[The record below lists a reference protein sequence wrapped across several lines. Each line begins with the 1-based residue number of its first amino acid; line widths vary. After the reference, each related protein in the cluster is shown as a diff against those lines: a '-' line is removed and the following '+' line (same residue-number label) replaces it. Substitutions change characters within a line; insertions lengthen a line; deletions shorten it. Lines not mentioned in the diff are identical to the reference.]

1 VFHDTLGR
9 FVIIRYNSGMSY
21 ARRVFCTFFLLG
33 LPFTTLLAPV
43 RAQDLGEASEVVT
56 ASRDIRPKQ
65 VILIFDTSGS
75 MKSKELVGGGEE
87 MMRRARTTALT
98 ILREAVR
105 SGDKVVV
112 QTFGAGTKT
121 LFDGVY
127 QGGERQ
133 KLIDAVPSKPDEGAG
148 TNIRRPHHDAL
159 RRAEAYTAGKTFI
172 VLLTDSFNDQ
182 PNNGTNEWN
191 DYVKYYVPGQLL
203 KYPNTTENADYT
215 RLLAAYPG
223 ISYGV
228 GVKIDP
234 ATGRPV
240 ERDPREKIIAE
251 ATPEPTV
258 MATPAPVKPPESYP
272 FLPYLFLLLPV
283 LAGGV
288 VAFLM
293 FKPVPLRIS
302 SGAMGSSSGNNS
314 GQKDFQ
320 VKASTPVRL
329 GGEGANFSSDSYP
342 IPGVKEMVATVTGS
356 RGSFSLQPAPQLPAG
371 LRVYHNGVPLQG
383 ATPLRYG
390 DELRVSVPDANGTM
404 REIRLK
410 FSDPS
415 KSF

>member
-1 VFHDTLGR
+1 
-9 FVIIRYNSGMSY
+9 MSH
-21 ARRVFCTFFLLG
+21 ARRVFCTILLLIVPFFL
-33 LPFTTLLAPV
+33 APTPAS
-43 RAQDLGEASEVVT
+43 AQDLGEASEVVT
-56 ASRDIRPKQ
+56 ASRDIRSKQ

-121 LFDGVY
+121 LFDGTY
-127 QGGERQ
+127 TGGDRQ

-159 RRAEAYTAGKTFI
+159 RRAEAYTVGKTFI

-182 PNNGTNEWN
+182 PKSDTTDWG
-191 DYVKYYVPGQLL
+191 DYVKYYVPMQLT
-203 KYPNTTENADYT
+203 KYPNSSENTEYE
-215 RLLAAYPG
+215 RLLSAYPG

-228 GVKIDP
+228 GIKIDP

-240 ERDPREKIIAE
+240 ERDPREKIIPE
-251 ATPEPTV
+251 ATPEPTIT
-258 MATPAPVKPPESYP
+258 ATPAPVKQPDSYP
-272 FLPYLFLLLPV
+272 FLPYLFLLLPI
-283 LAGGV
+283 LALGV

-293 FKPVPLRIS
+293 LKPVPLRIT
-302 SGAMGSSSGNNS
+302 GGSA

-320 VKASTPVRL
+320 VKGGSPIRI
-329 GGEGANFSSDSYP
+329 GGEGGNFASDAYP
-342 IPGVKEMVATVTGS
+342 IAGVKETIATVTGA
-356 RGSFSLQPAPQLPAG
+356 RGSFSLVPVAQLPAG

-383 ATPLRYG
+383 PTPLRYD
-390 DELRVSVPDANGTM
+390 DELRVSVPDANGMTK
-404 REIRLK
+404 EIRLK
-410 FSDPS
+410 FSDPN
-415 KSF
+415 KATF